1 MSNDRLPKK
10 IFNWSLQI
18 SNNSRV
24 KNWCKFVSKQYN
36 VLNLYDLNNSE
47 YINAHDVNDIL
58 KIVVIERHMATG
70 RVGKAFVHGFGLKTG
85 AIGSTVA
92 HDAHNIVIVGTN
104 DRDMYEVFK
113 RILQQRNTEAALQ
126 AVAIMHQSKIID
138 VTPSIAM
145 AAAKISHEMKLPM
158 ADSLILVTAHEQ
170 HAILWTQDADFK
182 GIQNVEYVK
191 K

>member
-1 MSNDRLPKK
+1 MNLVDSSGWLEYFADA
-10 IFNWSLQI
+10 
-18 SNNSRV
+18 
-24 KNWCKFVSKQYN
+24 KNADFFADAIENTEELIVSSIN
-36 VLNLYDLNNSE
+36 V
-47 YINAHDVNDIL
+47 
-58 KIVVIERHMATG
+58 
-70 RVGKAFVHGFGLKTG
+70 
-85 AIGSTVA
+85 
-92 HDAHNIVIVGTN
+92 
-104 DRDMYEVFK
+104 YEVFK
-113 RILQQRNTEAALQ
+113 RILQQRNNEAALQ